1 MKRYFNSYIL
11 YPILEKYQKRDIR
24 SKVKTLK
31 AFDQLSTNER
41 QKTIQQN
48 LYIICKEASI
58 HVPYYRDL
66 FQNIGFNPESIL
78 EDIKNIQKIPYLTK
92 EIIQREGNRLL
103 SEKYVRNA
111 LHERKT
117 GGSTGTSTLIYYS
130 QESLDWTAAS
140 NLHAISWTGKKR
152 HMREVHF
159 SSLFPETFPFRDRL
173 KETIK
178 CMVLNRTNITTHAFD
193 DTDIADIVSKIE
205 QAKPYYIEGH
215 PSTMYAL
222 ALYLSR
228 QTPLAKPLFNVFE
241 STGEV
246 LDTKKR
252 EAIEKHVGCRVYD
265 RYGNAEFGVVAH
277 EKDDSNHRLK
287 VLDFMVLPEVYGWRD
302 RDNEH
307 KLTLDTEGRLSS
319 LPTVKLEKIWKSRP
333 DLQKVYPYAL
343 TAQNSEFW
351 GWWCHWGHKEYNAN
365 QILPFQLIDDT
376 IDIGERICV
385 LKELLWNTRI
395 DLQQAFPAPLE
406 NDDFAQ
412 WWQKK
417 GMKEYYDLDE
427 LQSGNEL
434 VLTTLTN
441 NAMPLIRYRTGDMI
455 GALESEDG
463 GYTISEIAGR
473 IHDTIKIGDKTY
485 PTHYLQDV
493 LDRIGGI
500 IEFQV
505 EIIDDGKIKLYLV
518 SPDNNQ
524 HESIIHRLNAWWGNH
539 VSVEFIALHELK
551 RVGWRDKFR
560 YLIQKQPQENFDV

>member
-1 MKRYFNSYIL
+1 MKNYCNSYIL
-11 YPILEKYQKRDIR
+11 YPLLEKYQKRNIR
-24 SKVKTLK
+24 SKVKELK
-31 AFDQLSTNER
+31 KFEEQTTEE
-41 QKTIQQN
+41 QKKQIQKK
-48 LYIICKEASI
+48 LYRIYKEASL

-66 FQNIGFNPESIL
+66 LKEIGFKPESIL
-78 EDIKNIQKIPYLTK
+78 EDLKNLQKIPYLTK
-92 EIIQREGNRLL
+92 EIIQREGDRLL
-103 SEKYVRNA
+103 SEKYPRYT

-117 GGSTGTSTLIYYS
+117 GGSTGTSTLIYYT

-159 SSLFPETFPFRDRL
+159 SSLFPETFPFRDRV
-173 KETIK
+173 KEAIK
-178 CMVLNRTNITTHAFD
+178 CMALNRTNITTHAFN
-193 DTDIADIVSKIE
+193 DTDIADIVSKIQ

-215 PSTMYAL
+215 PSTMYAI

-252 EAIEKHVGCRVYD
+252 EAIERHVGCRVYD

-277 EKDDSNHRLK
+277 EQDDSNNRLK
-287 VLDFMVLPEVYGWRD
+287 VLDFMVLPEVYDWRD
-302 RDNEH
+302 GDNEH
-307 KLTLDTEGRLSS
+307 KLTLDTDGKLSS
-319 LPTVKLEKIWKSRP
+319 LPTIKLEKIWKNRP

-343 TAQNSEFW
+343 TAQSSEFW

-376 IDIGERICV
+376 IDIGERMHV
-385 LKELLWNTRI
+385 LKELIWNTRI
-395 DLQQAFPAPLE
+395 DLQQAFPAPLK
-406 NDDFAQ
+406 DDYFAQ
-412 WWQKK
+412 WWLGQ

-427 LQSGNEL
+427 LQTGNEL

-441 NAMPLIRYRTGDMI
+441 DAMPLIRYRTGDMI
-455 GALESEDG
+455 GTLESEDG

-485 PTHYLQDV
+485 PTHYLQDI

-505 EIIDDGKIKLYLV
+505 EIIGDGKIKLYLV
-518 SPDNNQ
+518 APDNNQ
-524 HESIIHRLNAWWGNH
+524 HESIIHRLNTWWVDH
-539 VSVEFIALHELK
+539 VCVEFIELHELK

-560 YLIQKQPQENFDV
+560 YLIQLQPGENSDV